1 MRNGWKVAASALGLI
16 VAAGAAPA
24 LSSVNDASQNLSLRE
39 KAGQLVMFAPRGA
52 YLSSTEKDLIR
63 RNHLGGVIIF
73 SGNYQNRSQLETL
86 TRQIQRAARSGNQ
99 FKIGALIS
107 VDQEGGIVKR
117 FPDMPPDYS
126 APEIGAA
133 EGTWLAWDQ
142 GRDTGRALHSAG
154 VNVDLAPVADLDL
167 PPNHVMRSR
176 SFGSRPQRVGR
187 LVRSFSR
194 GLQGQ
199 RTAATAKHFPG
210 LGGATRN
217 SDDGRAQVYRTR
229 WELHH
234 VDVVP
239 FRTAIAGGI
248 KLIML
253 SHALYPNDGGS
264 RPASLN
270 HYIATERL
278 RRQLGFEGVAIS
290 DALNAVAWRFGG
302 STARACRATIKAGV
316 DIALITGDA
325 YAARDCAEEIVRGV
339 NSGSISLRRLDQA
352 VTRVLELKEWL
363 GRFNPGAA
371 G

>member
-142 GRDTGRALHSAG
+142 GRDTGRALHS
-154 VNVDLAPVADLDL
+154 
-167 PPNHVMRSR
+167 
-176 SFGSRPQRVGR
+176 
-187 LVRSFSR
+187 
-194 GLQGQ
+194 
-199 RTAATAKHFPG
+199 
-210 LGGATRN
+210 
-217 SDDGRAQVYRTR
+217 
-229 WELHH
+229 
-234 VDVVP
+234 
-239 FRTAIAGGI
+239 
-248 KLIML
+248 
-253 SHALYPNDGGS
+253 
-264 RPASLN
+264 
-270 HYIATERL
+270 
-278 RRQLGFEGVAIS
+278 
-290 DALNAVAWRFGG
+290 
-302 STARACRATIKAGV
+302 
-316 DIALITGDA
+316 
-325 YAARDCAEEIVRGV
+325 
-339 NSGSISLRRLDQA
+339 
-352 VTRVLELKEWL
+352 
-363 GRFNPGAA
+363 
-371 G
+371 